1 MRERWNVQIRGL
13 VQGVFFRDT
22 VRRIAARYEV
32 HGFVRNVGTNVVEI
46 EAEGAPNVVN
56 AFIADVLAHPPPGAR
71 IDDAR
76 SKAVA
81 VLDEAGFSVKG
92 DLHQSIG
99 E

>member
-1 MRERWNVQIRGL
+1 
-13 VQGVFFRDT
+13 
-22 VRRIAARYEV
+22 
-32 HGFVRNVGTNVVEI
+32 VEI

-81 VLDEAGFSVKG
+81 VLGETGFSVKG

>member
-1 MRERWNVQIRGL
+1 VQIRGL

>member
-1 MRERWNVQIRGL
+1 MQIRGL

>member
-1 MRERWNVQIRGL
+1 MQIRGL

-81 VLDEAGFSVKG
+81 VLGETGFSVKG

>member
-1 MRERWNVQIRGL
+1 MQIRGL

-92 DLHQSIG
+92 DLRHSID